1 MENKIKQLRKG
12 ILELVILN
20 TLREGR
26 QYGYSL
32 IKAVTADEHIAINEG
47 TLYPILSRLS
57 KEGLVNSEWVESS
70 QGPPRKYYALS
81 PKGEETLTALTQE
94 FERLVALVK
103 RVEKKSR
110 PTRRI
115 REPKQKKITVK
126 KESQP

>member
-32 IKAVTADEHIAINEG
+32 IKAVTADENIAINEG

-81 PKGEETLTALTQE
+81 PKGEETLTALAQE

-103 RVEKKSR
+103 RVGKKSR
-110 PTRRI
+110 PTRSI

>member
-81 PKGEETLTALTQE
+81 PKGEETLTALAQE

-103 RVEKKSR
+103 RVGKKSR
-110 PTRRI
+110 PTRSI